1 MFSMFYLPRKRFRLV
16 WFRMSP
22 RFPSCLAQIHILN
35 AIETEGDEHII
46 AKNTQHTI
54 IVSDCVG
61 LCRVPTTHRTYKNA
75 IGHKSSAELLLNICV
90 NVLFTRKNDD
100 LLRKFSV
107 GFFLSLYLS
116 NTPF

>member
-1 MFSMFYLPRKRFRLV
+1 MFYLPRKRFRLV

-54 IVSDCVG
+54 IVSDCVV
-61 LCRVPTTHRTYKNA
+61 CQQHTERIRM
-75 IGHKSSAELLLNICV
+75 LLVINLRLNYC
-90 NVLFTRKNDD
+90 
-100 LLRKFSV
+100 
-107 GFFLSLYLS
+107 
-116 NTPF
+116 